1 MEMAADFEKDTGKSE
16 ELTKDQRIKKKVT
29 RLKRLLKDL
38 PADRMKAV
46 DGLVKRIAFMEVALE
61 DLEADINQNGT
72 VEVFSQT
79 PGIEYERER
88 PAARI
93 YNTTIK
99 NYTSACKQLFDLLP
113 NDKPKPEADELMAF
127 VKGAKK

>member
-1 MEMAADFEKDTGKSE
+1 
-16 ELTKDQRIKKKVT
+16 
-29 RLKRLLKDL
+29 
-38 PADRMKAV
+38 MKAV
-46 DGLVKRIAFMEVALE
+46 EGLIKRIAFMQVMLE

-127 VKGAKK
+127 LKGAKK